1 LEKKGKNMFEEQRR
15 RDFLK
20 LTGAGIAGATLGS
33 VTTAQ
38 SAPPRTNSPSGISFD
53 VKAFGATGD
62 GKTLDTPSIDK
73 AIDAAAATGG
83 GVVRFPAGNYLCFS
97 IHLKSHITLFLDP
110 GATIVAADTP
120 ASGGGYDPPEPNA
133 WDHYQDFGH
142 SHWHNSLIWGEG
154 LQNIS
159 IEGQGLIWGKGLSRG
174 DRDLA
179 LAAGV
184 GNKSIS
190 LKNCR
195 NVTLRDISIL
205 HGGHFA
211 ILATGVDNL
220 TIDNLKID
228 TNRDAIDVDCCRNVR
243 ISNCSVN
250 SPWDDGICLKD
261 SYGLGF
267 ARSTD
272 HVTITNCYVTGGYEE
287 GTMLDAT
294 FKRFPV
300 DYKVPRNGRIKF
312 GTESNGGFRN
322 ITISNCVI
330 EDCRGIALESVD
342 GAILEDVTITNVTMR
357 DLVDVPFFI
366 RLGARMRGP
375 EGTPVGEVRRVLI
388 SSVVV
393 SNCASRQ
400 ATLITGIPGHYI
412 EDLRMSNILIEHRGG
427 GTKEDAAI
435 QPPEQEK
442 DYPDPNRFGPL
453 PAHGFYIR
461 HVKGIEIKDVE
472 VRPMKPDMRPGV
484 VLEDVEGAELIH
496 IKLPKTA
503 DVPSIVLKNVKDFS
517 ITQSKPVPDTH
528 VDSAEQKTL

>member
-1 LEKKGKNMFEEQRR
+1 MFAKPTQR

-20 LTGAGIAGATLGS
+20 LTGAGIAGTALG
-33 VTTAQ
+33 TAASTQ
-38 SAPPRTNSPSGISFD
+38 SAPAKTRSNPATGGTFD
-53 VKAFGATGD
+53 VRTYGATGD
-62 GKTLDTPSIDK
+62 GKILDTPAINK

-83 GVVRFPAGNYLCFS
+83 GIVRFPAGSYLCYS

-110 GATIVAADTP
+110 GSTIVAADTP
-120 ASGGGYDPPEPNA
+120 AGGAGVGYDPAEPNA
-133 WDHYQDFGH
+133 WDHFQDFGH
-142 SHWHNSLIWGEG
+142 SHWHNSLIWGED
-154 LQNIS
+154 LENIS

-195 NVTLRDISIL
+195 NVTLRDVSIL

-294 FKRFPV
+294 YKRFAP
-300 DYKVPRNGRIKF
+300 DAKVPRNGRIKF

-322 ITISNCVI
+322 ITVSNCVI
-330 EDCRGIALESVD
+330 ENCRGIALESVD
-342 GAILEDVTITNVTMR
+342 GAILEDVAITNITMR
-357 DLVDVPFFI
+357 DLVDVPFFL
-366 RLGARMRGP
+366 RLGSRMRGP
-375 EGTPVGEVRRVLI
+375 EGTPVGELRRVLI
-388 SSVVV
+388 SNVIV

-400 ATLITGIPGHYI
+400 ATIITGIPGHYI
-412 EDLRMSNILIEHRGG
+412 EDVTFSNILVLHQGE
-427 GTKEDAAI
+427 GTKEVAAI
-435 QPPEQEK
+435 QPPELENV
-442 DYPDPNRFGPL
+442 YPDPNRFGPM

-461 HVKGIEIKDVE
+461 HAKRIEMRDVE
-472 VRPMKPDMRPGV
+472 VRPMKPDMRPGF
-484 VLEDVEGAELIH
+484 VLDDVSGVELVRV
-496 IKLPKTA
+496 KLPKVPE
-503 DVPSIVLKNVKDFS
+503 VPSLVLKNVKDFS
-517 ITQSKPVPDTH
+517 IMQSKPVADTQ
-528 VDSAEQKTL
+528 VESTEQKTL

>member
-1 LEKKGKNMFEEQRR
+1 M
-15 RDFLK
+15 
-20 LTGAGIAGATLGS
+20 
-33 VTTAQ
+33 
-38 SAPPRTNSPSGISFD
+38 
-53 VKAFGATGD
+53 
-62 GKTLDTPSIDK
+62 
-73 AIDAAAATGG
+73 
-83 GVVRFPAGNYLCFS
+83 
-97 IHLKSHITLFLDP
+97 FLDP
-110 GATIVAADTP
+110 GATIVAADAP
-120 ASGGGYDPPEPNA
+120 AAGAGGGYDPPEPNA
-133 WDHYQDFGH
+133 WDKFQDFGH
-142 SHWHNSLIWGEG
+142 SHWHNSLIWGED
-154 LQNIS
+154 LENIS

-294 FKRFPV
+294 YKRFAP
-300 DYKVPRNGRIKF
+300 DFKVPRNGRIKF

-322 ITISNCVI
+322 ITVSNCVI
-330 EDCRGIALESVD
+330 ENCRGIALESVD
-342 GAILEDVTITNVTMR
+342 GAILEDVAITNITMR
-357 DLVDVPFFI
+357 DIVDVPFFL
-366 RLGARMRGP
+366 RLGSRMRGP
-375 EGTPVGEVRRVLI
+375 EGTPVGELRRVLI
-388 SSVVV
+388 SNVVV

-400 ATLITGIPGHYI
+400 ATLITGIPGHY
-412 EDLRMSNILIEHRGG
+412 HRRHQAEQYSG
-427 GTKEDAAI
+427 AASAAAAPRKT
-435 QPPEQEK
+435 PPFSRRKLENV
-442 DYPDPNRFGPL
+442 YPDPNRFGPM

-461 HVKGIEIKDVE
+461 HVKRIEIRDVE
-472 VRPMKPDMRPGV
+472 VRPMKPDMRPGF
-484 VLEDVEGAELIH
+484 VLEDVSGAELIH
-496 IKLPKTA
+496 VKLPQTPE
-503 DVPSIVLKNVKDFS
+503 VPSVVLKNVKDFS
-517 ITQSKPVPDTH
+517 VTQSKPLADTQ
-528 VDSAEQKTL
+528 VESTEQKTL

>member
-1 LEKKGKNMFEEQRR
+1 MFTKPTER

-20 LTGAGIAGATLGS
+20 LTGAGIAGSAL
-33 VTTAQ
+33 TTAATVQ
-38 SAPPRTNSPSGISFD
+38 AAPAKTKTNAGTPSTLD
-53 VKAFGATGD
+53 VRAFGATGD
-62 GKTLDTPSIDK
+62 GKTPDTAAINK

-83 GVVRFPAGNYLCFS
+83 GIVRFPAGSYLCFS
-97 IHLKSHITLFLDP
+97 IHLKSHITLSLDP
-110 GATIVAADTP
+110 GATIVAADAP
-120 ASGGGYDPPEPNA
+120 AEGAGGGYDPPEPNP
-133 WDHYQDFGH
+133 WDNFQDFGH
-142 SHWHNSLIWGEG
+142 SHWHNSLIWGED

-174 DRDLA
+174 DRDVKLP
-179 LAAGV
+179 AGV

-190 LKNCR
+190 LKNCH
-195 NVTLRDISIL
+195 NVTLRDVSIL

-272 HVTITNCYVTGGYEE
+272 HVAITNCYVTGGYEE

-294 FKRFPV
+294 
-300 DYKVPRNGRIKF
+300 YKPFAPDFTVPRNGRIKF

-322 ITISNCVI
+322 ITVSNCVM
-330 EDCRGIALESVD
+330 EKCRGIALESVD
-342 GAILEDVTITNVTMR
+342 GAILEDVTISNITMR
-357 DLVDVPFFI
+357 DLVDVPFFL
-366 RLGARMRGP
+366 RLGSRMRGP
-375 EGTPVGEVRRVLI
+375 EGTPVGELRRVLI
-388 SSVVV
+388 SDVVV

-400 ATLITGIPGHYI
+400 ATIVTGIPGHYI
-412 EDLRMSNILIEHRGG
+412 EDIRFNNILVLHQGG
-427 GTKEDAAI
+427 GTKDDAAV
-435 QPPEQEK
+435 QPPELENV
-442 DYPDPNRFGPL
+442 YPDPNRFGTL

-461 HVKGIEIKDVE
+461 HVKRIEIKDVE
-472 VRPMKPDMRPGV
+472 VRPEKPDMRPGF
-484 VLEDVEGAELIH
+484 VLDDVNGAELIH
-496 IKLPKTA
+496 VKLPSSPE
-503 DVPSIVLKNVKDFS
+503 VPSVVLKNVKDFS
-517 ITQSKPVPDTH
+517 VSQSKPLADARIENTEV
-528 VDSAEQKTL
+528 KTL